1 MTIILTRKPK
11 PVDVPE
17 EDIQEVIIAVKNF
30 LEKNPDRTDCT
41 VGMFGHECYKIN
53 AATIEHDIREAAKT
67 ATEYTK
73 HG

>member
-1 MTIILTRKPK
+1 MITLTRKPQ

-30 LEKNPDRTDCT
+30 LEKNPSRTECT
-41 VGMFGHECYKIN
+41 VGIFGHNCYKIN
-53 AATIEHDIREAAKT
+53 AKTIEQDVREAAKT

-73 HG
+73 R